1 MYQEED
7 LLPISGLQ
15 HLNFCERQWALIH
28 MEQEWAENVLTVE
41 GKQLHLHVH
50 EQGAESRG
58 PFRLVR
64 GLQLRSL
71 ELGLFGVAD
80 LVEFHSTSSGQIPF
94 PVEYKR
100 GRKRY
105 DRSDELQLCAQAM
118 CLEEM
123 LQIAVPEGA
132 VYYGQPRRRQ
142 RISLDASLRDGVRR
156 LCERAR
162 QLYEEK
168 RLPPPVHAHH
178 CENCSLLSVCIPE
191 LSGKDRSKAYVDDI
205 VRNIAEGMS

>member
-1 MYQEED
+1 MYSEED

-28 MEQEWAENVLTVE
+28 MEKEWVENVLTVE
-41 GKQLHLHVH
+41 GMQLHLHVH

-58 PFRLVR
+58 PVRLAR

-80 LVEFHSTSSGQIPF
+80 LVEFHNTASGQIPY

-123 LQIAVPEGA
+123 LKVVVPDGA
-132 VYYGQPRRRQ
+132 VYYGQPRRRH
-142 RISLDASLRDGVRR
+142 RINLDVSLRDGVRR

-168 RLPPPVHAHH
+168 RLPPPRHGAH
-178 CENCSLLSVCIPE
+178 CRNCSLFTVCMPE
-191 LSGKDRSKAYVDDI
+191 LGGKDRSKIYLDDI
-205 VRNIAEGMS
+205 VKSIVEETP

>member
-1 MYQEED
+1 MYPEED

-80 LVEFHSTSSGQIPF
+80 LVDIHTHFFGTNTLSC
-94 PVEYKR
+94 EYKR

-123 LQIAVPEGA
+123 PPDSRSGRSGLLRTTPEA
-132 VYYGQPRRRQ
+132 ATGQP
-142 RISLDASLRDGVRR
+142 
-156 LCERAR
+156 
-162 QLYEEK
+162 
-168 RLPPPVHAHH
+168 
-178 CENCSLLSVCIPE
+178 
-191 LSGKDRSKAYVDDI
+191 
-205 VRNIAEGMS
+205 